1 VQSGRACEN
10 SRLRYLS
17 NRSFSLSEHPLRL
30 DLSIRPLRAEDTDG
44 IIEIY
49 NNAMAVE
56 PAIGPVSR
64 SQWKGF
70 VGQPQNRNGEDFRV
84 ALSGG
89 RLIGHAESSL
99 RDQGRGRVRYCKLVV
114 SPAFRRQGIA
124 SALMNSL
131 LKIDQPDD
139 RLSFQAV
146 AASDWTA
153 GIAFLT
159 RLGFSYL
166 ESDLAMRC
174 VQLVP
179 PPDTL
184 SRALSLERIANP
196 ASMAAEVACIHNA
209 AYRSDVA
216 FRIFT
221 SEEMAADMLGEALW
235 IARESGQI
243 IGFCRLSLEPALVWI
258 ESLAVHPD
266 YHGQGIG
273 KALAYRALRSVG
285 GGSDRLAALNVSSAN
300 SSAKAV
306 YARLGFTPGRE
317 QRRFS
322 SLRNHLVA
330 VMER

>member
-1 VQSGRACEN
+1 MVYDE
-10 SRLRYLS
+10 S
-17 NRSFSLSEHPLRL
+17 NFPTAWSVYRSERHLRL

-44 IIEIY
+44 IIRIY
-49 NNAMAVE
+49 DSAMAVE

-64 SQWKGF
+64 SQWEGF

-84 ALSGG
+84 ALN
-89 RLIGHAESSL
+89 RNLLIGHAESSL

-114 SPAFRRQGIA
+114 APAYRRQGVA

-139 RLSFQAV
+139 KLSFQAV

-153 GIAFLT
+153 GTAFLT
-159 RLGFSYL
+159 TLAFSYL

-174 VQLVP
+174 MQLVSP
-179 PPDTL
+179 ADTL
-184 SRALSLERIANP
+184 SQPLSLEYIVDP
-196 ASMAAEVACIHNA
+196 ASVAPDVARIHNA

-221 SEEMAADMLGEALW
+221 PEEMAADLSGEDLW
-235 IARESGQI
+235 IARDSDQI
-243 IGFCRLSLEPALVWI
+243 IGFCRISLEPTLVWI

-266 YHGQGIG
+266 YHGRGIG

-285 GGSDRLAALNVSSAN
+285 GGSDRLAGLNVSSAN
-300 SSAKAV
+300 SSAQAV
-306 YARLGFTPGRE
+306 YARLGFTSGRE

-330 VMER
+330 VMERRQCH